1 MAEFAVSGQ
10 GAVPVGNW
18 MAQVAHVVGNG
29 VAGTEA
35 TPVGSGV
42 GEVACRRCAIA
53 EFYEAGQG
61 AVPVGSGLGQV
72 AFRCSLVRTGEA

>member
-1 MAEFAVSGQ
+1 MTSRLAVVGTGEAGQ
-10 GAVPVGNW
+10 GTA
-18 MAQVAHVVGNG
+18 
-29 VAGTEA
+29 
-35 TPVGSGV
+35 PVGSGV

-72 AFRCSLVRTGEA
+72 AFRCASVRTGEA